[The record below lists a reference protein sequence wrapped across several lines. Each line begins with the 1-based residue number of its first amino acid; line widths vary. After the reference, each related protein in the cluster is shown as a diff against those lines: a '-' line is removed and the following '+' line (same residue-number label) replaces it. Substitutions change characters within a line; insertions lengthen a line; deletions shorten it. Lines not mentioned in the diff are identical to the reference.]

1 MRQLR
6 RYSYILQL
14 LTSIYLKIRQER
26 FRTITSS
33 YYRGAHGIIIVYDVT
48 DQVSFNNV
56 KNWLQEID
64 RYATENVNKLLVGNK
79 CDLKSRRTVDFQ
91 VAKDFADSLGIPYIE
106 TSAKDSTNV
115 ERIFHTMAS
124 EIKKR
129 QSPISG
135 GPATRSTISNLG
147 EPIKGE
153 SAGGG
158 CAC

>member
-1 MRQLR
+1 
-6 RYSYILQL
+6 
-14 LTSIYLKIRQER
+14 
-26 FRTITSS
+26 
-33 YYRGAHGIIIVYDVT
+33 VT

-106 TSAKDSTNV
+106 TSAKDATNV

-135 GPATRSTISNLG
+135 GSSARSTISNLG
-147 EPIKGE
+147 EPVKAE
-153 SAGGG
+153 STQGG
-158 CAC
+158 CGC

>member
-1 MRQLR
+1 MF
-6 RYSYILQL
+6 SK
-14 LTSIYLKIRQER
+14 LTAPTAAFAYQN
-26 FRTITSS
+26 F
-33 YYRGAHGIIIVYDVT
+33 ADVT

-129 QSPISG
+129 NQPMSQVSSSRP
-135 GPATRSTISNLG
+135 TISSLG
-147 EPIKGE
+147 EPIKPD
-153 SAGGG
+153 SNQG
-158 CAC
+158 CGC